1 MPRPASFAPV
11 QWGVLILVA
20 FALVGA
26 TESRGARPASMD
38 CLSAERAP
46 LPPTLSALRLAL
58 QFPRCRSSRP
68 SLRTA
73 RPSEERW
80 LARDKAKHVV
90 FSGLWTLSTQYVLV
104 VKADW
109 SEADALPASITSAA
123 AVGVTKELYD
133 ASHPTGAVS
142 GKDLVADA
150 VGVGLAVGVILL

>member
-26 TESRGARPASMD
+26 TESQGARPASMD
-38 CLSAERAP
+38 CLRAERAP

-58 QFPRCRSSRP
+58 QFPPCRSSRP

-73 RPSEERW
+73 RLSEDRW

-109 SEADALPASITSAA
+109 RAPGALPASVASGA
-123 AVGVTKELYD
+123 AVGVAKELYD
-133 ASHPTGAVS
+133 ASRPAETAS

-150 VGVGLAVGVILL
+150 VGIGLAVGVILL

>member
-26 TESRGARPASMD
+26 TESQGARPASMD

-58 QFPRCRSSRP
+58 QFPPCRSSRP

-73 RPSEERW
+73 RPSEDRW

-150 VGVGLAVGVILL
+150 VGIGLAVVIVWL